1 MQDNTLN
8 KHTFECPTP
17 GNEIVC
23 ICGGII
29 DIMPATGY
37 TSYEC
42 PLCGSV
48 GSSPIGWDADDRM
61 DYEYKF
67 YTMSVCDGVKTH
79 TQDFKYDYETH
90 EYTQCSQS
98 IKQDTQGVFISNN
111 KQKGD

>member
-1 MQDNTLN
+1 
-8 KHTFECPTP
+8 
-17 GNEIVC
+17 
-23 ICGGII
+23 
-29 DIMPATGY
+29 
-37 TSYEC
+37 
-42 PLCGSV
+42 
-48 GSSPIGWDADDRM
+48 M